1 MDIDNLQKDAV
12 SEGRGFNI
20 PRLNLQFLH
29 AQQQNDIHLPVIVP
43 PLHQMV
49 HDPPGYAL
57 DLAPPVIMLGRE
69 EKRRESCCYC
79 CNIS

>member
-1 MDIDNLQKDAV
+1 MQRNLQTNSL
-12 SEGRGFNI
+12 SEGRAFYI
-20 PRLNLQFLH
+20 PPLNLQFLQ
-29 AQQQNDIHLPVIVP
+29 APQNHPHIPVIVP

-57 DLAPPVIMLGRE
+57 NLPPPVIMLGRE